1 MQTSKFIIDIYI
13 WIPKLLFSFPIL
25 KSASF
30 KFYFVLLFLLVKHAH
45 RNIDS
50 GKAALF
56 TPEAWRHIF
65 GLFNYILTNQTV
77 KDRRRNEKHWH
88 ISTV

>member
-1 MQTSKFIIDIYI
+1 MQTSKFIIDMIIYI
-13 WIPKLLFSFPIL
+13 WILKLLFYFPIL

-30 KFYFVLLFLLVKHAH
+30 KFYFVLIFLLLIYAH
-45 RNIDS
+45 LNIDS

-65 GLFNYILTNQTV
+65 GLFDYILTNQTQ
-77 KDRRRNEKHWH
+77 R
-88 ISTV
+88 